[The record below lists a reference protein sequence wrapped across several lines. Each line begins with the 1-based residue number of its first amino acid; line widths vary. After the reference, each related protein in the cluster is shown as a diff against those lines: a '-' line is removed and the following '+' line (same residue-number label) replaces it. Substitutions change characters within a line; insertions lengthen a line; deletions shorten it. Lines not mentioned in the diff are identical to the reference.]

1 MFAQHSVPASDAPTV
16 LHFYNSTVDMI
27 KEIRTLMYRMLAK
40 RFINTEPALNLIAST
55 NWDIAMLGTST
66 SPYVDIRS
74 ILFLYYFIVAC
85 IVAWVVACV
94 VTDIVAILMFFLDSR
109 LRVLLKEY
117 ENFRD
122 RMQKEPSYAFAFDSM
137 RFAHSFVG
145 SRSSPPR
152 CKTSYG
158 TIPSSTRW
166 RPSSKVILAPKRY
179 AHTRLCFWG
188 QRSVWQCSPGGRGQM
203 QLDAK
208 VFMSELEK
216 LTTLRPIPHF
226 NFLDKYIKA
235 YYLSENELEHWILTS
250 KVR

>member
-122 RMQKEPSYAFAFDSM
+122 RMQKEPSYDARFRLYAFRSQFCRLKIVPAEVQNILWY
-137 RFAHSFVG
+137 HSIINAMETIVEG
-145 SRSSPPR
+145 YSR
-152 CKTSYG
+152 
-158 TIPSSTRW
+158 
-166 RPSSKVILAPKRY
+166 
-179 AHTRLCFWG
+179 
-188 QRSVWQCSPGGRGQM
+188 
-203 QLDAK
+203 AK
-208 VFMSELEK
+208 
-216 LTTLRPIPHF
+216 
-226 NFLDKYIKA
+226 
-235 YYLSENELEHWILTS
+235 
-250 KVR
+250 KVRTHAPLLLGPTQRLAVLARRPRPDAARRKGVYERARKAHDITAHPAL